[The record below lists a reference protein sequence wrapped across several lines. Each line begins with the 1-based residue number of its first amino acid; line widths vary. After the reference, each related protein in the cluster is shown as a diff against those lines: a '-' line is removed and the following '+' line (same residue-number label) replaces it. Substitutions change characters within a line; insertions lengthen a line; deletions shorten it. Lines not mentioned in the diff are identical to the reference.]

1 LLRAFGGSRVLLRR
15 CPNRI
20 DATVIG
26 RVEKG
31 QRIVHANASQLIWAF
46 TVALTLGAGWLDG
59 WTHRI
64 PNCLTVTGFVAGVAL
79 NSAITGLKGTATA
92 FEGAGIG
99 LLILLPAVYLRAL
112 GAGDL
117 KLVAAVGAF
126 VGPTL
131 LWLVLLASVL
141 VAGAMAIILM
151 VRARRVRETLRNL
164 GCLIMSFFTFGI
176 RSYPDISLDNPRLL
190 KLPFGVA
197 VAVGT
202 LSCFVAA
209 RWIA

>member
-1 LLRAFGGSRVLLRR
+1 
-15 CPNRI
+15 
-20 DATVIG
+20 
-26 RVEKG
+26 
-31 QRIVHANASQLIWAF
+31 VHPNASQLIWAF
-46 TVALTLGAGWLDG
+46 TVALTLCAGWLDG

-64 PNCLTVTGFVAGVAL
+64 PNWLTVTGFVAGVAL
-79 NSAITGLKGTATA
+79 NSAVTGLKGTATA
-92 FEGAGIG
+92 LEGAGIG
-99 LLILLPAVYLRAL
+99 LLILVPVVYLRAL

-151 VRARRVRETLRNL
+151 IRAQRVQETLRNL
-164 GCLIMSFFTFGI
+164 GCLIMSFFMFGI